1 MRNRIIKIL
10 LSIFILV
17 FIGIQFMKPSVRQ
30 NETGGHGNNL
40 YKLYNVPPA
49 VRAILR
55 KSCDDC
61 HSNTTDYP
69 WYASIQPVR
78 YYLDGHVKAAKEEL
92 NFDEFVSYSKR
103 KRSNKLRAIVSSIK
117 EQRMPLPSY
126 LLMHHQARLSQQ
138 EAVALINWIK
148 TVDDTI

>member
-49 VRAILR
+49 VQAILR

-69 WYASIQPVR
+69 WYTSIQPVR
-78 YYLDGHVKAAKEEL
+78 YYLGGHVKAAKEEL
-92 NFDEFVSYSKR
+92 NFDEFASYSKR